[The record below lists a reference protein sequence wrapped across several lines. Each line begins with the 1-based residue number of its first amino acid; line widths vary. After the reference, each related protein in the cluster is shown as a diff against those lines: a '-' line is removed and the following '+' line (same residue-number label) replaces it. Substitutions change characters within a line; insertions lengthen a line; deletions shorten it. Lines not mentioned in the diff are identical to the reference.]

1 MPRRWQ
7 PPCRDRIYVCVNI
20 YVYLQGITHCL
31 WYMDAHE
38 VVMER
43 DAMSDAFYGSK
54 SKILT
59 SANPPHNILDINQ
72 KWIDACLLERQEVVG
87 KTLAV
92 VQGPAT
98 EKAAT
103 REASMRLGQR
113 KAGYVEVKINLQI
126 LVCVTAYV
134 NGCCAL

>member
-1 MPRRWQ
+1 
-7 PPCRDRIYVCVNI
+7 
-20 YVYLQGITHCL
+20 
-31 WYMDAHE
+31 MDAHE

-43 DAMSDAFYGSK
+43 DAMSNAFYGSK

-103 REASMRLGQR
+103 REPSMRLGQR
-113 KAGYVEVKINLQI
+113 KAGYVEVKRNLQI
-126 LVCVTAYV
+126 LVCVTAYMF
-134 NGCCAL
+134 NCNAILD